1 MLLITF
7 FFATTSM
14 NIHIAVYT
22 YSKIKSHTKPYKI
35 FDFKSGHSTFYK
47 QLKIVEMFRVSN
59 YPPLNVTSLK
69 LYL

>member
-1 MLLITF
+1 
-7 FFATTSM
+7 M

-22 YSKIKSHTKPYKI
+22 YSEIKTHTKPYKI
-35 FDFKSGHSTFYK
+35 FDFKSGILRFTK
-47 QLKIVEMFRVSN
+47 QLKIVEMCRVSN

>member
-1 MLLITF
+1 
-7 FFATTSM
+7 M
-14 NIHIAVYT
+14 NIHIAVYS
-22 YSKIKSHTKPYKI
+22 YSKIKSHTKPFKI
-35 FDFKSGHSTFYK
+35 FVSSQGILRFTK